1 MNGRFEMKDDFYLNG
16 EKIKI
21 ISGGIHYF
29 RIVPEYWRD
38 RLEKLKALG
47 CNTVET
53 YIPWNLHEKE
63 KGIFDFSGI
72 LDVVGFVKLA
82 QELGLWVIL
91 RPSPY
96 ICGEWEFGGLPW
108 WLLAEDGMRL
118 RCMYE
123 PYLAHVKAYYE
134 KLFEVIKPLQITEGG
149 PVIFMQIENEYGYY
163 GDNEEYLSYMKK
175 LMTDCGCSVPLV
187 TSDGPFGDA
196 FDCGKVE
203 NVLQTGNFGSKGR
216 MQFGVMKKKIGDRP
230 LMCMEFWVGW
240 FDSWGMPCHQT
251 GDLAEHVRDLDEIL
265 SEGHVNIYMFIG
277 GTNFGFMNGA
287 NYYDV
292 LTPDVT
298 SYDYDALLTEDGQI
312 TPKYEAFRDVISKY
326 AAVPQVEFTT
336 KIQRKNYGTLKC
348 TRNTGMFS
356 NLSRIA
362 RRVQNIV
369 PLSMEK
375 LGQGYGYI
383 LYEST
388 LEKEGD
394 LETIRL
400 YGANDRACFFMD
412 EKPLI
417 TLYDRELLSEYA
429 FETPA
434 AKGEKLSILVEN
446 MGRVNFGPSLEKQR
460 KGIDHCV
467 QINGHQHYDWNMY
480 CLPMEDLS
488 GLSFEK
494 PVQEGEPGFYEFI
507 FTVEEAG
514 DTFLDFT
521 GWGKGCV
528 LVNDFNIGRFW
539 EIGPQRRLYIPAP
552 LLRKGENRIL
562 IFETEGKASG
572 EISLCDEPDLG

>member
-1 MNGRFEMKDDFYLNG
+1 MNGRFEIKDDFYLNG

-29 RIVPEYWRD
+29 RIVPEYWKD

-53 YIPWNLHEKE
+53 YIPWNLHERE
-63 KGIFDFSGI
+63 KGKFDFSGI
-72 LDVVGFVKLA
+72 LDVCAFVRLA

-175 LMTDCGCSVPLV
+175 LMTDCGCSVPFV

-203 NVLQTGNFGSKGR
+203 DVLQTGNFGSKGK
-216 MQFGVMKKKIGDRP
+216 MQFHVMKQKIGDRP

-251 GDLAEHVRDLDEIL
+251 GDLEEHVKDLDEIL
-265 SEGHVNIYMFIG
+265 SEGHVNFYMFIG
-277 GTNFGFMNGA
+277 GTNFGFMNGS
-287 NYYDV
+287 NYYDT

-312 TPKYEAFRDVISKY
+312 TPKYEAFRGVISGY
-326 AAVPQVEFTT
+326 VEIPQVELTT
-336 KIQRKNYGTLKC
+336 RILRKDYGTLKVS
-348 TRNTGMFS
+348 RSTGLFD
-356 NLSRIA
+356 NLSNIST
-362 RRVQNIV
+362 RVRNVV

-375 LGQGYGYI
+375 LGQGYGYT

-394 LETIRL
+394 LEKIRL
-400 YGANDRACFFMD
+400 YGANDRANLFMD
-412 EKPLI
+412 EKPLV
-417 TLYDRELLSEYA
+417 TLYDRELLAEYS
-429 FETPA
+429 FRTPVK
-434 AKGEKLSILVEN
+434 KGKKLSVLVEN
-446 MGRVNFGPSLEKQR
+446 MGRVNFGPMLEKQR
-460 KGIDHCV
+460 KGIDQCV
-467 QINGHQHYDWNMY
+467 QINGHQHYDWSMY

-494 PVQEGEPGFYEFI
+494 PVKEGEPGFYEFV
-507 FTVEEAG
+507 FAAEETG
-514 DTFLDFT
+514 DTFLDFA

-528 LVNDFNIGRFW
+528 FVNGFHIGRFW

-552 LLRKGENRIL
+552 LLHKGENRIL
-562 IFETEGKASG
+562 IFESEGKASG
-572 EISLCDEPDLG
+572 EISLCGEPDLG